1 MCILKLSAD
10 SSYIPCLGSGAFG
23 GSTSDSGSY
32 SREKNNFYF
41 SSTENIQHL
50 FPVSHHSVIVT

>member
-1 MCILKLSAD
+1 MCILKLSAE

-32 SREKNNFYF
+32 SREKVTFISLLQQKNNVCFLYP
-41 SSTENIQHL
+41 TIL
-50 FPVSHHSVIVT
+50 W